1 MPYGGSRF
9 AIYFAP
15 DPASAL
21 WRFGSSILSYDA
33 SLALGCDPLVPTF
46 WTEDEWWDRTE
57 EPRRYGFHA
66 TLKAPFHLRDGAH
79 EDELFAA
86 FDLFAAQQKPFVI
99 EGLRVCC
106 LGTFVALVPVGET
119 GKISRLAAKAV
130 RNFDAL
136 RAPLSE
142 ADLARRLSS
151 PLSERQQ
158 QYLQE
163 WGYPYVFEDFR
174 FHMTLTGPLV
184 PEECAKAEGEL
195 KSLFAACVGQGPV
208 AVDSI
213 ALFRQDRRDGR
224 FRIVRRAPLLAP
236 RNAPTR

>member
-1 MPYGGSRF
+1 MHYGGSRF

-33 SLALGCDPLVPTF
+33 SLALGCDPLIPSF
-46 WTEDEWWDRTE
+46 WSEDEWWDRTE

-66 TLKAPFHLRDGAH
+66 TLKAPFHLSDDVH
-79 EDELFAA
+79 EEDLFDT
-86 FDLFAAQQKPFVI
+86 FDAFAAQQKPFVI
-99 EGLRVCC
+99 EGLRVSC
-106 LGTFVALVPVGET
+106 LGHFVALVPIGDVT
-119 GKISRLAAKAV
+119 KLNRLAAESV
-130 RNFDAL
+130 RAFGKL
-136 RAPLSE
+136 RAPLSD
-142 ADLARRLSS
+142 ADIARRLES
-151 PLSERQQ
+151 PLTERQKDH
-158 QYLQE
+158 LQT

-174 FHMTLTGPLV
+174 FHMTLTGSLPTD
-184 PEECAKAEGEL
+184 ECMKAEREL
-195 KSLFAACVGQGPV
+195 KGLFMASVGPGPV

-236 RNAPTR
+236 RNAPAR

>member
-1 MPYGGSRF
+1 M
-9 AIYFAP
+9 
-15 DPASAL
+15 
-21 WRFGSSILSYDA
+21 
-33 SLALGCDPLVPTF
+33 
-46 WTEDEWWDRTE
+46 
-57 EPRRYGFHA
+57 
-66 TLKAPFHLRDGAH
+66 
-79 EDELFAA
+79 
-86 FDLFAAQQKPFVI
+86 
-99 EGLRVCC
+99 
-106 LGTFVALVPVGET
+106 ALVPVGET
-119 GKISRLAAKAV
+119 GKISRLAAEAV

-142 ADLARRLSS
+142 ADLARRLFS

-184 PEECAKAEGEL
+184 PEECAKAEREL
-195 KSLFAACVGQGPV
+195 KSLFAASVGQGPV

-236 RNAPTR
+236 RNAPMR

>member
-21 WRFGSSILSYDA
+21 WRFGSACLSYDA
-33 SLALGCDPLVPTF
+33 ALALGCDPIVPSS
-46 WTEDEWWDRTE
+46 WSEDEWWDRTE

-66 TLKAPFHLRDGAH
+66 TLKAPFHLGDDVH
-79 EDELFAA
+79 EEDLFDAFDAFAA
-86 FDLFAAQQKPFVI
+86 GQKPFVI
-99 EGLRVCC
+99 EGLRVAC
-106 LGTFVALVPVGET
+106 LGRFVALVPIGDVA
-119 GKISRLAAKAV
+119 KLNRLAAKSVCA
-130 RNFDAL
+130 FDHL

-142 ADLARRLSS
+142 ADLARRLES
-151 PLSERQQ
+151 PLTDRQKEH
-158 QYLQE
+158 LLT

-174 FHMTLTGPLV
+174 FHMTLTGALSPD
-184 PEECAKAEGEL
+184 ECMKAEREL
-195 KSLFAACVGQGPV
+195 KGLFMATVGPGPV

-224 FRIVRRAPLLAP
+224 FRIARRAPLLAP
-236 RNAPTR
+236 RNAAAR